1 MNKAV
6 TTAELFRQI
15 RESEGSSY
23 LNRAHQ
29 RSFSLNVFQMNAL
42 ELIEAAHRVKDPD
55 QGILLMMEKN
65 REAGLQAHREL
76 NRHVHNFVSSSL
88 TLVEHTR
95 VFMRKHYS
103 DTKLLEAYEK
113 QVIATFA
120 KSPVAQFI
128 QGLRNYMLHKGL
140 PDSSMYMN
148 FEANPGA
155 ADGSGTFETGVHYD
169 TASLLD
175 WKDWK
180 PAARNYLELAGEHLD
195 VHEFALEYLTLVN
208 QFHEWLNV
216 TLEMHHHSDLQ
227 ELNQLQAQLNDINPT
242 NELISP
248 TVPSDLPDIKPFIF
262 TSVHSTE
269 LDQISLELMGMI
281 QELYFE
287 QTAQSFPSERPVI
300 SITDRDLIGP
310 ITFWGKE
317 MNGSAAFTFFQ
328 NDGKPY
334 GFIEENYKCLDN
346 LIDAVMKAEWARTSL
361 SRGFVETTFF
371 DWARQQFPIA
381 QSSFSME
388 LCEAAREKVT
398 AVEVWA
404 PIANMEVEKGFDF
417 GPIRIESITT
427 SVMDNLCRKLPSPP
441 LGKEQEFGQY
451 VEMLRQNFQGYA
463 VAIMSI
469 DAEPKF
475 AVERAFQIAQDAVGL
490 LTFFSP
496 AAPEAYIF
504 SPVALSGAE
513 YIPASKLIVMY
524 EGGFSHNE
532 QILPTEIG
540 YWRLSVQQ
548 ISTLN
553 SDLLEVAGSL
563 VLLEG
568 LSEFALAVR
577 TSILIH
583 SKGLTLL
590 SPKDRLRSC
599 LSALELILLKHDM
612 EPRAHSI
619 ANRMSIILSVIGAN
633 GEEVKKTIQQIYWL
647 LEQPQR
653 TELGRRE
660 SELIAT
666 FTAHAYNVLNVALSN
681 ARTFHS
687 KVQFVTEIDRMGI
700 SRQ

>member
-15 RESEGSSY
+15 RESEGSGY

-95 VFMRKHYS
+95 VFMRKHYA

-155 ADGSGTFETGVHYD
+155 TDGSGTFETGVHYD

-227 ELNQLQAQLNDINPT
+227 KLNQLQAQLNDINPT

-281 QELYFE
+281 QELHFE
-287 QTAQSFPSERPVI
+287 QTAQNFPSERPVI

-371 DWARQQFPIA
+371 DWARQQFPTA

-388 LCEAAREKVT
+388 LCETAREKVT

-417 GPIRIESITT
+417 GPIRIESITA

-469 DAEPKF
+469 EAEPKF
-475 AVERAFQIAQDAVGL
+475 AVERSFQIAQDAVGL

-532 QILPTEIG
+532 KILPTEIG

-553 SDLLEVAGSL
+553 SDLLGK
-563 VLLEG
+563 
-568 LSEFALAVR
+568 VR
-577 TSILIH
+577 TS
-583 SKGLTLL
+583 
-590 SPKDRLRSC
+590 P
-599 LSALELILLKHDM
+599 
-612 EPRAHSI
+612 
-619 ANRMSIILSVIGAN
+619 
-633 GEEVKKTIQQIYWL
+633 
-647 LEQPQR
+647 
-653 TELGRRE
+653 
-660 SELIAT
+660 
-666 FTAHAYNVLNVALSN
+666 
-681 ARTFHS
+681 
-687 KVQFVTEIDRMGI
+687 
-700 SRQ
+700 